1 MDLTELPLTTLGNRY
16 VIVFLDY
23 LTKWVE
29 AYPLPDQT
37 SETIARVLV
46 DRVICRHG
54 VPRELL
60 SDHGANL
67 LSAVILDV
75 CRLTGMA
82 KINTTAYHPQ
92 TDGLV
97 ENFNRTLCAM
107 LAKHSR
113 EFGPEWDIYLQHL
126 LFAYRTK
133 PHESTGE
140 SPFFLL
146 YHGTWPGQ
154 RYGRLNGAKRSS
166 MIKEQNQPHTR
177 KELGWWCLC
186 RRRQLVRTGSWHCH
200 TMGLIVCWKFV
211 RTASWCDLYFMQNIG
226 LKVRVCNLLC
236 IHACRS
242 WLSKV
247 HHNFGAPTALCV
259 HGHWREDHHIHYNKV
274 NAMLSQ

>member
-1 MDLTELPLTTLGNRY
+1 MYSEVYRFCKGCLTCAAYRGGGRRTRAPLKSIPVGGPFERVGVDLMELPLTTLGNRY

-60 SDHGANL
+60 SDRGANL

-75 CRLTGMA
+75 CQLTGMA

-97 ENFNRTLCAM
+97 ENFNRTLRAM
-107 LAKHSR
+107 LAKHSK

-126 LFAYRTK
+126 LFAY
-133 PHESTGE
+133 
-140 SPFFLL
+140 
-146 YHGTWPGQ
+146 
-154 RYGRLNGAKRSS
+154 
-166 MIKEQNQPHTR
+166 
-177 KELGWWCLC
+177 
-186 RRRQLVRTGSWHCH
+186 
-200 TMGLIVCWKFV
+200 
-211 RTASWCDLYFMQNIG
+211 
-226 LKVRVCNLLC
+226 
-236 IHACRS
+236 
-242 WLSKV
+242 
-247 HHNFGAPTALCV
+247 
-259 HGHWREDHHIHYNKV
+259 
-274 NAMLSQ
+274 